1 MLIQL
6 FKRLVAKFSQQTAI
20 VYDKLRISYQELDL
34 IVEDLSRG
42 LSTLGI
48 TQGNCIAVVL
58 PNCPEFVF
66 SFYAIAQLN
75 ATILPLNHLFKEEEL
90 SYCIEDSQVKAIVTD
105 FKRLKICQSAIAKL
119 DREIEIIVVDRVIPQ
134 THFFYDLITKG
145 KTALNNQLATGF
157 GSNFIYQYSTG
168 STGKPKRVCRTQDNL
183 YHEARNFAQTTHI
196 TAKDKILCTVPLY
209 HAHGLG
215 NCLLAATCNGA
226 TLVILEP
233 VLQKDGTPA
242 EVPFVFRRPRI
253 LELIKIEKIT
263 IFPGVPYI
271 FNTIAETPAAQSVD
285 LSSLRLCF
293 SAGNF
298 LSEEIFGKF
307 LTRFNLPIR
316 QLYGCTEAGSA
327 AINLEVHPA
336 QTRTSVGF
344 PLKNVE
350 IKIIDEAEN
359 ELPDGMIGEIAI
371 KTLSLT
377 SGYANQ
383 PELNQQSFKNGCFLT
398 GDIGKKDCDG
408 RLYVTGRK
416 KLLIDTGG
424 RKVDSLEIEEILMK
438 HPKIQEAVVVGVKG
452 EYAGELIKAILVRK
466 PQQPCKDSEII
477 SFCKMQMAEFKVPR
491 IIEFRPEIPKS
502 ALGKVLRKEL
512 V

>member
-1 MLIQL
+1 MP
-6 FKRLVAKFSQQTAI
+6 
-20 VYDKLRISYQELDL
+20 
-34 IVEDLSRG
+34 
-42 LSTLGI
+42 
-48 TQGNCIAVVL
+48 GNCIAVIL

-75 ATILPLNHLFKEEEL
+75 ATIIPLNHLFKEEEL
-90 SYCIEDSQVKAIVTD
+90 SYCIEDSQVKAIITD
-105 FKRLKICQSAIAKL
+105 YKRLEICQRAIAKL
-119 DREIEIIVVDRVIPQ
+119 NLEIEIIVVDRVTSQ
-134 THFFYDLITKG
+134 THFFYDLVTKG
-145 KTALNNQLATGF
+145 ANNVTNQSDTVLDG
-157 GSNFIYQYSTG
+157 NFLYQYSSG

-183 YHEARNFAQTTHI
+183 YHEAKNFTQTTQI
-196 TAKDKILCTVPLY
+196 TSKDKILCAVPLY

-233 VLQKDGTPA
+233 VLQKDGTPT

-253 LELIKIEKIT
+253 LELIKTEKIT
-263 IFPGVPYI
+263 VFPGVPYI
-271 FNTIAETPAAQSVD
+271 FNTMAETPADQSVD

-298 LSEEIFGKF
+298 LSEEIFDKF
-307 LTRFNLPIR
+307 LARFNLPIR
-316 QLYGCTEAGSA
+316 QLYGCTEAGTV
-327 AINLEVHPA
+327 AINSEIYPV
-336 QTRTSVGF
+336 QTLTSVGF

-359 ELPDGMIGEIAI
+359 ELPNGIIGEIAI

-377 SGYANQ
+377 SGYVNQ
-383 PELNQQSFKNGCFLT
+383 FELNQQSFKNGYFLT
-398 GDIGKKDCDG
+398 GDIGKKDDAG
-408 RLYVTGRK
+408 RLYLTGRK

-452 EYAGELIKAILVRK
+452 GYAGELIKAVLVK
-466 PQQPCKDSEII
+466 KSQEPCENSEII
-477 SFCKMQMAEFKVPR
+477 SFCKMQMAEYKIPK

-502 ALGKVLRKEL
+502 TLGKVLRKEL
-512 V
+512 VKYTNI